1 VYLYSI
7 KHGLLVKRSDIGTQS
22 AAAPSGSMASRS
34 ALEPTM
40 TAIRSFATRPTHSHR
55 SLAALHKPRY
65 PLQHI
70 VQRIAAFATTPNH
83 GLPAPVESMFRSSST
98 VGGPPNTYFQRTN
111 SLPANTIVKFVP
123 QQTAWIVERMG
134 KFNRVLQPG
143 LAILVPIIDRIAYV
157 KSLKENA
164 MEIPSQS
171 AITADNVTLEL
182 DGVLYTRVFDPFKAS
197 YGVEDA
203 DYAIS
208 QLAQTTM
215 RSEIGQLTLDH
226 VLKERAALNTNIT
239 QAINEAAA
247 DWGLRCLRYEI
258 RDIHAPGPVV
268 EAMHR
273 QVTAER
279 SKRAEI
285 LDSEGQR
292 QSAINI
298 AEGRKQ
304 SVILASEAV
313 KAEQINAASG
323 EAEAILLRANATAAG
338 IDSVARAIEDG
349 KQSAQGAVSLSVAE
363 KYVEAFGRLAK
374 EGTSVVV
381 PGNVGDIGQMI
392 ATAMGVYGAVNQS
405 QAKLQAQRS
414 LPSGKSSDE
423 HHEESFSSLKADSN
437 ENVDADSKE
446 EAAAIRRNREMQQS
460 VLESFDRTQQ
470 RH

>member
-1 VYLYSI
+1 
-7 KHGLLVKRSDIGTQS
+7 
-22 AAAPSGSMASRS
+22 MAN
-34 ALEPTM
+34 ALEPAMAGLRT
-40 TAIRSFATRPTHSHR
+40 TALRRTTRRAVAALQHSQYPVVFAT
-55 SLAALHKPRY
+55 
-65 PLQHI
+65 
-70 VQRIAAFATTPNH
+70 QRAAFSSTPNH
-83 GLPAPVESMFRSSST
+83 ALPSPSESMFRSST
-98 VGGPPNTYFQRTN
+98 AGGPPSTYFQRS
-111 SLPANTIVKFVP
+111 SLPANTVVKFVP

-134 KFNRVLQPG
+134 RFNRVLEPG
-143 LAILVPIIDRIAYV
+143 LAILVPVIDRIAYV

-247 DWGLRCLRYEI
+247 DWGIRCLRYEI

-313 KAEQINAASG
+313 KAEQINSASG
-323 EAEAILLRANATAAG
+323 EAEAILLKAKATANG
-338 IDSVARAIEDG
+338 IDAVARSIAEG

-363 KYVEAFGRLAK
+363 KYVEAFGKLAK

-392 ATAMGVYGAVNQS
+392 ATAMSVYGSVNKS
-405 QAKLQAQRS
+405 QVASMNAGKVIEGQGNHEAEEQAGS
-414 LPSGKSSDE
+414 ESENESGVKTEDE
-423 HHEESFSSLKADSN
+423 VRK
-437 ENVDADSKE
+437 
-446 EAAAIRRNREMQQS
+446 RNSEMAQS